1 MAKTVNVI
9 VTDDIDGSPG
19 AQAVS
24 FSFKGQSYDIDL
36 SPLNQRRM
44 QESLQPFI
52 DAGRLM
58 GRPASSRPVAK
69 RTDYAAIRAWAA
81 SQGLPVFERGRLSA
95 DIVSK
100 YDAAH

>member
-19 AQAVS
+19 AEVVS

-44 QESLQPFI
+44 HESLQPFI
-52 DAGRLM
+52 EAGRLM
-58 GRPASSRPVAK
+58 GRPASRRPAPK
-69 RTDYAAIRAWAA
+69 RTDYSAIRAWAA
-81 SQGLPVFERGRLSA
+81 GQGLHVSERGRLSA

>member
-19 AQAVS
+19 ARAVS
-24 FSFKGQSYDIDL
+24 FSFRGQSYDIDL
-36 SPLNQRRM
+36 GPLNQRRL

-52 DAGRLM
+52 DAGRLI
-58 GRPASSRPVAK
+58 GRPASRRPTAK
-69 RTDYAAIRAWAA
+69 RTDYAAIRTWAA
-81 SQGLPVFERGRLSA
+81 GQGLHVSERGRLSA
-95 DIVSK
+95 EVLSK